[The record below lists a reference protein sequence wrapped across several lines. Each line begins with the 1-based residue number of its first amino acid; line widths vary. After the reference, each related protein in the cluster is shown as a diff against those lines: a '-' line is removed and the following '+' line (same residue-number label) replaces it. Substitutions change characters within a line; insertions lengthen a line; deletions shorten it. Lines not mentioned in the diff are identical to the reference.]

1 MRNTTRSDK
10 VDTNSS
16 TEDSIEATTII
27 AVTIADREKSR
38 SSKDLEHG
46 NSRVVYSILC
56 EGKIASKELRP
67 RREAEKAV
75 R

>member
-27 AVTIADREKSR
+27 AVTIADREK
-38 SSKDLEHG
+38 
-46 NSRVVYSILC
+46 
-56 EGKIASKELRP
+56 
-67 RREAEKAV
+67 
-75 R
+75 